1 MAKLS
6 VDQALSKA
14 KSYEKKGDIKEAQ
27 KLYEIVLEAFP
38 KNNRAQKSLDA
49 LRKLNPSTATKSPP
63 HETVNQLVN
72 LYNQG
77 QLQKVAEQAKALIEL
92 YPEEFDIWNILGV
105 ACVQTGK
112 LDDAIVAFQQIIA
125 LNPNYADAYNNMGN
139 ALQEKGKLGEA
150 IASYKKALSLKPN
163 NAHTCYNI
171 GTTLQKQG
179 KLGEA
184 ITSYKKALLLK
195 PDYEDACISIGNA
208 FQEQG
213 KLEEAIVSYKK
224 VLSLK
229 PDNATALNNM
239 GMALQK
245 QGQLGEAITAYNKAL
260 LHKPDYAHAH
270 NHKGNA
276 LQELGD
282 LKEAVAAYNQALS
295 LKPDYA
301 NAWYNKGNTL
311 HKQGK
316 PDEAI
321 VSYKKALSFKPDHAD
336 GFNNMGA
343 ALLRKGELVEAIASY
358 SRALAIKPDYEAVRA
373 QKLHQQAHI
382 CDWPGIEVDEARLAE
397 IGTARQSVLPFTLLS
412 FEDAPQRHRIR
423 SKLYAQEKVPY
434 NILPLNTRHFLK
446 PKKIRI
452 GYFSTDFREHPVAY
466 LIAKV
471 FQLHNRDKFE
481 IFGYSLY
488 GNEKSAVRRR
498 VAKSFDCFIN
508 VQDMSDKDVALRAR
522 QDKIDIAI
530 DLTGY
535 TENGRIGIFA
545 HRAAPIQINFLGY
558 PGTLGADFIDYI
570 IADPIVIPSTQ
581 RSAYSEKIIY
591 LPHTY
596 QPNDNTRVTS
606 QKVSTRAE
614 MGLPE
619 SSFVFC
625 CFNNNY
631 KISPVEFDIWMRLIS
646 KVEGSVLWLLK
657 SNRWAEQNLLQEAE
671 KRGIKK
677 DRLVFAEKLPPHEH
691 LARHKHADLFI
702 DTFNY
707 NAHTTAS
714 DALWVGLPIV
724 TKMGQ
729 GFATRVAGSLLNA
742 IGLPELITKNE
753 QDYESLIL
761 ELATNPDRLSKVKEK
776 LKANC
781 FTHPLFDTEQYTKYL
796 EDGYQQ
802 TYQNYCEGHQ
812 PRTIIVL
819 K

>member
-6 VDQALSKA
+6 VDQALLKA
-14 KSYEKKGDIKEAQ
+14 KSYEKRGKIKEAQ
-27 KLYEIVLEAFP
+27 KLYKIVLQAFP
-38 KNNRAQKSLDA
+38 KNNRAQKNLDA
-49 LRKLNPSTATKSPP
+49 LIKIEPFTETKGPP
-63 HETVNQLVN
+63 QETVNQLVN

-77 QLQKVAEQAKALIEL
+77 QLPAAAKQAKALIEQ
-92 YPEEFDIWNILGV
+92 YPEEIIIWNILGTIS
-105 ACVQTGK
+105 AQTGK
-112 LDDAIVAFQQIIA
+112 LDEAIAAFQQIIA
-125 LNPNYADAYNNMGN
+125 LKPDYAEAYNNMGN
-139 ALQEKGKLGEA
+139 ALQEQGKPDEAIASYKKALLLKPDYAHACYNIGVTLQKQGKPDEAIASYKKALLLKPDYEHACISIGNALQEQGKPDEA

-163 NAHTCYNI
+163 NAI
-171 GTTLQKQG
+171 
-179 KLGEA
+179 
-184 ITSYKKALLLK
+184 
-195 PDYEDACISIGNA
+195 AC
-208 FQEQG
+208 
-213 KLEEAIVSYKK
+213 
-224 VLSLK
+224 
-229 PDNATALNNM
+229 NNM

-245 QGQLGEAITAYNKAL
+245 QGQLDEAITTYNKAL
-260 LHKPDYAHAH
+260 SLKPDYADAY

-276 LQELGD
+276 LQEQGD
-282 LKEAVAAYNQALS
+282 LKEAIASYKKALS
-295 LKPDYA
+295 LKPNYA
-301 NAWYNKGNTL
+301 QAFYNIGNAL
-311 HKQGK
+311 LKQGK

-321 VSYKKALSFKPDHAD
+321 ASYKKALSLKPNYAD
-336 GFNNMGA
+336 GYNNMGS
-343 ALLRKGELVEAIASY
+343 ALQRKNKLVEAIASY
-358 SRALAIKPDYEAVRA
+358 SKALTIKPDYEAVRA

-382 CDWPGIEVDEARLAE
+382 CDWPGIKVDEAHLADL
-397 IGTARQSVLPFTLLS
+397 GTTRQSVLPFTLLS
-412 FEDAPQRHRIR
+412 FEDAPQRHRMR
-423 SKLYAQEKVPY
+423 SQLYAKEKVPY
-434 NILPLNTRHFLK
+434 NLLPLNTSHFLK
-446 PKKIRI
+446 AKKIRI

-488 GNEKSAVRRR
+488 GSEKSEVRRR
-498 VAKSFDCFIN
+498 IAKSFDCFIDA
-508 VQDMSDKDVALRAR
+508 QDMSDKEVTLRAR
-522 QDKIDIAI
+522 QDNIDIAI

-535 TENGRIGIFA
+535 TENGRSGIFA

-558 PGTLGADFIDYI
+558 PGTLGANFIDYI
-570 IADPIVIPSTQ
+570 VADPIVIPSTQ
-581 RSAYSEKIIY
+581 KSAYSEKIIY

-596 QPNDNTRVTS
+596 QPNDNTRAVS
-606 QKVSTRAE
+606 QKVSTKAD

-631 KISPVEFDIWMRLIS
+631 KISPVEFDIWMRLMN

-657 SNRWAEQNLLQEAE
+657 SNRRAEQNLLQEAE
-671 KRGIKK
+671 KRGVKK
-677 DRLVFAEKLPPHEH
+677 NRLVFAEKLPPHEH

-742 IGLPELITKNE
+742 VGLPELITENE

-761 ELATNPDRLSKVKEK
+761 ELATNPDSLAKVKEK

-781 FTHPLFDTEQYTKYL
+781 FTHPLFNTERYTRYL

-802 TYQNYCEGHQ
+802 TYQNYCEGKQ
-812 PRTIIVL
+812 RRTIIVS